1 MRTKQRKSRPR
12 IRVSNQS
19 WEEMKAS
26 RRNIDHDAAV
36 QRVFHLQKQ
45 YRELWSDRM
54 ASPSIDLVQILKTLT
69 RKRIPFVLTGAHGIA
84 TWTGIARNT
93 QDVDILV
100 KGGRNHTR
108 AVNAMKELYPN
119 LVVEDHGGVFAFYI
133 AGEQDSVIDVTYP
146 VRHDQLETLA
156 NPTWTENKKQGIRY
170 RVPSLEEALANKYGA
185 MLTPN
190 RKPDKRLVDAADFT
204 RMVRRSMEEGRKPI
218 DLSRLEILGEMV
230 WPDGGGK
237 EILRLVDEVK
247 AGKAINVQSLE

>member
-1 MRTKQRKSRPR
+1 MKTKQRKGRLKV
-12 IRVSNQS
+12 RVSNRS

-45 YRELWSDRM
+45 YRVLWSDRM
-54 ASPSIDLVQILKTLT
+54 ASPSVDLVEILKTLT
-69 RKRIPFVLTGAHGIA
+69 QKRIPFVLTGAHGIA
-84 TWTGIARNT
+84 TWTGVARNT

-133 AGEQDSVIDVTYP
+133 PGEQHSVIDVTYP
-146 VRHDQLETLA
+146 IRDDQLETLA

-218 DLSRLEILGEMV
+218 DLKRLETLGEMV

-247 AGKAINVQSLE
+247 AGKAINLESLE